1 MLFDYI
7 NFKLFLLS
15 LTIGLFFVYI
25 IDVPKRV
32 IYIKPNVDNVD
43 KVMYKDSSDSCF
55 RYVGHQVTCP
65 VDKSKIENVKLQ
77 K

>member
-55 RYVGHQVTCP
+55 RYVSHQVTCP
-65 VDKSKIENVKLQ
+65 TDKSKIENVKLQ